1 MSTPRVYIACLSS
14 YNNGD
19 LHGDWINL
27 DGSEEISRRISLI
40 LDSSQT
46 PEAEEY
52 AIHDH
57 EYCGSIYEYSGI
69 DELKQIAKAYQ
80 AAQSEGIEWA
90 DLVAYCEYQ
99 SEDLSPEAV
108 TSYQERFAGSACSLQ
123 EWCESFLEE
132 SSQFDECSD
141 TLRRYFNIEAYAR
154 DMEINDVFTIDR
166 PGETLVFWHQ

>member
-27 DGSEEISRRISLI
+27 NGSEEISRRISLI
-40 LDSSQT
+40 LDSS
-46 PEAEEY
+46 PVSKAKEY

-57 EYCGSIYEYSGI
+57 EYCGNIHEYSGI
-69 DELKQIAKAYQ
+69 DEINEIVNAYQ

-108 TSYQERFAGSACSLQ
+108 KSYQERFAGSAYSLQ
-123 EWCESFLEE
+123 AWCESFLEE
-132 SSQFDECSD
+132 SGQFEECSE

-154 DMEINDVFTIDR
+154 DLEINDVFTIDR
-166 PGETLVFWHQ
+166 LGETLVFWHQ